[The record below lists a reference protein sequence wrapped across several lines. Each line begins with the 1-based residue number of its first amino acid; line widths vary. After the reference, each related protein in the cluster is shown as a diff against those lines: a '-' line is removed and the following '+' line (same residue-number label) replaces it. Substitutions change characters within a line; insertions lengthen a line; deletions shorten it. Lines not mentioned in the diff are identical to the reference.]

1 MHHTAYPERGRSI
14 IISYF
19 LSFKDSNVF
28 IDLQVCFKH
37 FKNRDIPSIIKAYKL
52 FIP

>member
-14 IISYF
+14 IIYYF

-37 FKNRDIPSIIKAYKL
+37 LKNKGIPLIIKE
-52 FIP
+52 